1 MRINASIETTIYLL
15 CVGSGLQLR
24 TARCT
29 PVFAYESFLGRLRH
43 SMVKIPRLHP
53 GVYKR
58 CALRIAGEQPHE
70 IACAIPPC
78 IHLEPRERKV
88 SRKQNTID

>member
-24 TARCT
+24 TATCW
-29 PVFAYESFLGRLRH
+29 PVFAYESFLGDYVTQWSR
-43 SMVKIPRLHP
+43 IPLLHP

-58 CALRIAGEQPHE
+58 YSLRIACEQPHLT
-70 IACAIPPC
+70 ACASPPC

-88 SRKQNTID
+88 SRKQITID

>member
-29 PVFAYESFLGRLRH
+29 PVFAYANTSLIGQDSPVAPGRLKKY
-43 SMVKIPRLHP
+43 S
-53 GVYKR
+53 
-58 CALRIAGEQPHE
+58 LRIACEQPHLT
-70 IACAIPPC
+70 ACAIPPC